1 MSSFYEQSQQRVH
14 SEIDRQLDRTLQAVG
29 YSDREKVAL
38 SCRYLADE
46 GHAKTLAGQ
55 VTVRAEQPGTFWT
68 THFGSGFA
76 DVRVSNLVRVD
87 SDMNVIEGEGMANP
101 AVRFHLWVYRA
112 RPEVCSIV
120 HTHATHAAALAMTR
134 ARLLVAHMDTAVF
147 FNDCAYLE
155 DWPGVPVANEEGR
168 LITEALG
175 SARSILLSNH
185 GLLTVGTSLDEA
197 VYLAGLFEH
206 AARLQLL
213 ATASGAP
220 IAPIAPE
227 RAQEAHDFLLKP
239 RMISQTV
246 DYWLRQAAHRHP
258 DALT

>member
-1 MSSFYEQSQQRVH
+1 MSTFYEQSKQRAH
-14 SEIDRQLDRTLQAVG
+14 GDMDRHMDRTLHGAG
-29 YSDREKVAL
+29 FTDLEKIAL
-38 SCRYLADE
+38 GCRYLADE

-101 AVRFHLWVYRA
+101 AVRFHLWIYRA
-112 RPEVCSIV
+112 RPEIRSIV
-120 HTHATHAAALAMTR
+120 HTHAIHTAALAMTR
-134 ARLLVAHMDTAVF
+134 ARLIVAHMDTAVF
-147 FNDCAYLE
+147 HDDCAYLD

-175 SARSILLSNH
+175 AARAILLSNH
-185 GLLTVGTSLDEA
+185 GLLTVGGSLDEA
-197 VYLAGLFEH
+197 IYLAGLFEH

-213 ATASGAP
+213 ACGTGVP
-220 IAPIAPE
+220 IAAIAPE
-227 RAQEAHDFLLKP
+227 RAREAHDFLLKA

-246 DYWLRQAAHRHP
+246 DYWLRQAVRRHP
-258 DALT
+258 DALS

>member
-1 MSSFYEQSQQRVH
+1 MSTFYEQSQQRVH
-14 SEIDRQLDRTLQAVG
+14 GEMDRQLDRALRPAD
-29 YSDREKVAL
+29 YSSKEKIAL

-76 DVRVSNLVRVD
+76 DVRTSNLVRVD
-87 SDMNVIEGEGMANP
+87 SEMNVIEGEGMANP
-101 AVRFHLWVYRA
+101 AVRFHLWIYRA
-112 RPEVCSIV
+112 RPEVRSIV
-120 HTHATHAAALAMTR
+120 HTHAIHTAALAMTR
-134 ARLLVAHMDTAVF
+134 ARLIVAHMDTAVF
-147 FNDCAYLE
+147 HDDCAYLH

-185 GLLTVGTSLDEA
+185 GLLTVGGSLDEA

-213 ATASGAP
+213 ACASGTP
-220 IAPIAPE
+220 IAAIAPD
-227 RAQEAHDFLLKP
+227 RAREAHDFLLKP

-246 DYWLRQAAHRHP
+246 DYWLRQAARRHP

>member
-1 MSSFYEQSQQRVH
+1 MSDFYQH
-14 SEIDRQLDRTLQAVG
+14 SKERAHTEMDRQLDQSFTLAGFSARQ
-29 YSDREKVAL
+29 RLAL

-55 VTVRAEQPGTFWT
+55 VTLRADEPGTFWT

-76 DVRVSNLVRVD
+76 DVCVSNLVRVD
-87 SDMNVIEGEGMANP
+87 ADMNVIEGEGMANP
-101 AVRFHLWVYRA
+101 AVRFHLWIYRA
-112 RPEVCSIV
+112 RPEVNSIV
-120 HTHATHAAALAMTR
+120 HTHAVHASALSMTR
-134 ARLLVAHMDTAVF
+134 ARLVVAHMDTAVF
-147 FNDCAYLE
+147 HDDCAYLE

-185 GLLTVGTSLDEA
+185 GLLTVGSSLDEA

-206 AARLQLL
+206 AARLHLL
-213 ATASGAP
+213 AAATGAQ
-220 IAPIAPE
+220 IATLPTQ

-239 RMISQTV
+239 KMISQTV
-246 DYWLRQAAHRHP
+246 DYWLRQAARRHP
-258 DALT
+258 NALR

>member
-1 MSSFYEQSQQRVH
+1 MSDFYGQSKEATHR
-14 SEIDRQLDRTLQAVG
+14 EMDRQLE
-29 YSDREKVAL
+29 REFRQTGFSMKEKIAL

-55 VTVRAEQPGTFWT
+55 VTVRADEPGTFWT

-76 DVRVSNLVRVD
+76 DVSVSSLVRVD

-101 AVRFHLWVYRA
+101 AVRFHLWIYRA
-112 RPEVCSIV
+112 RPEVQSIL
-120 HTHATHAAALAMTR
+120 HTHAVHAAALSMTK
-134 ARLLVAHMDTAVF
+134 ARLIVAHMDTAVF
-147 FNDCAYLE
+147 HEDCAYLE

-175 SARSILLSNH
+175 TARSILLSNH
-185 GLLTVGTSLDEA
+185 GLLTVGSSLDEA

-213 ATASGAP
+213 ACATDAQ
-220 IAPIAPE
+220 IAQLSPQ
-227 RAQEAHDFLLKP
+227 RAREAHDFLLKP
-239 RMISQTV
+239 KMISQTV
-246 DYWLRQAAHRHP
+246 DYWLRQAARRYP
-258 DALT
+258 DALS